1 MQGQSNLESDG
12 MSQALD
18 PDMAKL
24 LAAMRAAPA
33 TDYRTMPIDTAR
45 ATFEAV
51 QTPWAWCPFPL
62 ASTQDLTVPG
72 GAGPIRA
79 RLYRPDAKGDLPVV
93 LFAHG
98 GGWTFGSVDTHGGT
112 MQWLAATSGCA
123 VLGIDYRL
131 APEHPFPAGHDDVMA
146 AIAHIRA
153 GGLGAGID
161 PQRIALAGDSAGANL
176 ALGALL
182 ALRDAGLPMPQTA
195 ALFYGCYAPIFDT
208 DSNTANGDGSFV
220 LSTEMM
226 RWYWAN
232 FLGGTKAEDAPA
244 ACAPLFADL
253 AGLPPLYLNAAGLD
267 PLLDDT
273 LILSRRLA
281 AQGIRHRLDI
291 WPGVIH
297 GFLRLARELPTA
309 QSALVAAGEHLAATF
324 AGTTRLS

>member
-1 MQGQSNLESDG
+1 
-12 MSQALD
+12 MSQAVD
-18 PDMAKL
+18 PAMAVL

-33 TDYRTMPIDTAR
+33 VDYRTMPIDVAR
-45 ATFEAV
+45 ATFEKV
-51 QTPWAWCPFPL
+51 QTPWAWCPLPL
-62 ASTQDLTVPG
+62 AETRELTVPG
-72 GAGPIRA
+72 VAGPIRA
-79 RLYRPDAKGDLPVV
+79 RLYRPHAKGDLPVV
-93 LFAHG
+93 LFIHG
-98 GGWTFGSVDTHGGT
+98 GGWTFGSIDTHGGT
-112 MQWLAATSGCA
+112 MHWLAATSGCA

-146 AIAHIRA
+146 ALAHIRA

-161 PQRIALAGDSAGANL
+161 SRRIALAGDSAGANL

-182 ALRDAGLPMPQTA
+182 AVREAGLPMPQTA

-208 DSNTANGDGSFV
+208 DSNLANGDGSYV
-220 LSTEMM
+220 LSTAMM

-232 FLGGTKAEDAPA
+232 FLGTTKAEDAPP

-273 LILSRRLA
+273 LILSKRLA

-291 WPGVIH
+291 WPGVLH
-297 GFLRLARELPTA
+297 GFLRLARELPMA
-309 QSALVAAGEHLAATF
+309 QAALVAGGEHLAATF
-324 AGTTRLS
+324 APARKLT